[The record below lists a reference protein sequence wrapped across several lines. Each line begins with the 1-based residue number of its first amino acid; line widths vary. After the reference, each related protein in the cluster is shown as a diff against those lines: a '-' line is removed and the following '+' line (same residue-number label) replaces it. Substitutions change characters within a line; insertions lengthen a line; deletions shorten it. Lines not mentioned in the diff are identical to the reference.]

1 MVRWDREQGDMP
13 PERLG
18 RRSTMRRWAAP
29 LVLAMILG
37 TGGVAFGLTRVGPS
51 SEAPPSEVATPSRSS
66 KARVVHVAPSGSDR
80 TQGSAAEPMRTI
92 EAAIKESNA
101 GDTIML
107 HAGTYREE
115 LKIENRP
122 GLKLVAAP
130 GDKVWLDGSVVV
142 PGWTRQGDRWVSTN
156 WTNDFDSSPT
166 YSWGKPDNSKVG
178 WSFLNPK
185 YPMAAHPDQV
195 WVDEQRQLQVGSKS
209 EVKAGTF
216 FVDTTENE
224 LWLGSDPTGHT
235 VTASAQARA
244 LRVRS
249 AGMLIRGIGFRKYAP
264 SVPHMGTVTVEA
276 PKVVFDRV
284 TITDNATSGMHVLSS
299 GVKLRDVAI
308 ERNGMMGLTG
318 TESDDLELTR
328 VSIRDNNIERFNQ
341 SPAAGGV
348 KIGRSARIVVQD
360 SVFADNLA
368 NGLWFD
374 ESVYDIKLLNSRVLD
389 NAGHGV
395 SIEISGKAI
404 VMGNVIARNRD
415 NGLKVNNSED
425 VQVWN
430 NTFADNNRSIN
441 VVQDDRD
448 LNSQGS
454 FRDPDLPLTWR
465 TQTVVI
471 RNNVISRTGAVSLP
485 AGEEQSRNCLLCVE
499 DFSGRWTAAE
509 MDVTALGN
517 VYHRASASAPK
528 WIVVWARRS
537 KDPYV
542 FRSVAQFNRT
552 AHQEDSGVMYTGRP
566 ILTDDLQLRA
576 NVVRKTRNVAQP
588 LPEDLAKRT
597 GRAAGAQHLG
607 AWISG

>member
-1 MVRWDREQGDMP
+1 M
-13 PERLG
+13 
-18 RRSTMRRWAAP
+18 MRRWAAP
-29 LVLAMILG
+29 LALVLILG

-51 SEAPPSEVATPSRSS
+51 SEAPPSASSSPSRTTEV
-66 KARVVHVAPSGSDR
+66 RVIHVAPNGTDS
-80 TQGSAAEPMRTI
+80 TQRQAEEPMRTI
-92 EAAIKESNA
+92 AAAIKESNA

-142 PGWTRQGDRWVSTN
+142 PGWAPEGDRWVSAN
-156 WTNDFDSSPT
+156 WNTDFDSSPT
-166 YSWGKPDNSKVG
+166 YSWGKPDNKKVG

-195 WVDEQRQLQVGSKS
+195 WIDDARQLQVGSKS
-209 EVKAGTF
+209 EVTAGTF
-216 FVDTTENE
+216 FVDTTEDE

-235 VTASAQARA
+235 VTASAQSRA

-249 AGMLIRGIGFRKYAP
+249 AGVQIRGIGFRKYAP

-276 PKVVFDRV
+276 PDVIFDHV
-284 TITDNATSGMHVLSS
+284 TITDNATTGLHVLSS

-328 VSIRDNNIERFNQ
+328 VSVRDNNLERFNQ

-348 KIGRSARIVVQD
+348 KIGRSTGILVQD
-360 SVFADNLA
+360 SVFTGNMA

-374 ESVYDIKLLNSRVLD
+374 ESVSDIKLLNSRVVD

-415 NGLKVNNSED
+415 NGLKINNSED

-448 LNSQGS
+448 LNAQGS
-454 FRDPDLPLTWR
+454 FRDPDMRLTWR
-465 TQTVVI
+465 TQSVVI
-471 RNNVISRTGAVSLP
+471 RNNVISRTGAVPLP
-485 AGEEQSRNCLLCVE
+485 AGEDKSRKCLLCVE

-517 VYHRASASAPK
+517 VYHRASASDPK

-542 FRSVAQFNRT
+542 FRSVSQFSRT
-552 AHQEDSGVMYTGRP
+552 VHQEDSGLMYTGGS
-566 ILTDDLQLRA
+566 ILTDDLKLRSS
-576 NVVRKTRNVAQP
+576 VVRKTRDVAQP
-588 LPEDLAKRT
+588 IPEDLAKRT
-597 GRAAGAQHLG
+597 GRAAGVQHLG
-607 AWISG
+607 AWI